1 MWQYKRKNKRVM
13 PPTSRPAKDVTGRTF
28 RKTNALP
35 GVINKFM
42 LESLATPYGAK
53 ANCYAHFL
61 GLKSGIDKT
70 GRMMK
75 GGLTNRNSKSQPGES
90 CAKASSKMPLQFH
103 NRKVASGQIIDR
115 VRCDNPDKVLY
126 INPPYTQAVLT
137 FQLPRGWHMGCA
149 IVGGSDYHFLRR
161 EGIEV
166 LMNSPLLSPVL
177 SNNVKKQLALAL
189 QNGHRY
195 VWSHVAGW
203 SGRMKLVDARGKI
216 ILNPVPFKAKGVEL
230 KSMPTHD
237 RAHHDYPSLDYDT
250 FVGFFMVKSRSA
262 TVNTRSGKPVNI
274 GTMTK
279 RLLELGVPSQ
289 IIKQRLQ
296 NMY

>member
-1 MWQYKRKNKRVM
+1 MWQRQNKRIIS
-13 PPTSRPAKDVTGRTF
+13 PTSRPTKDTVRTF
-28 RKTNALP
+28 RKKTTALP

-61 GLKSGIDKT
+61 GLKSGIDKN
-70 GRMMK
+70 GRMVK

-90 CAKASSKMPLQFH
+90 CAKALSKTPLQFH
-103 NRKVASGQIIDR
+103 NRKVASAQIIDR
-115 VRCDNPDKVLY
+115 VQCDNPNKVLH
-126 INPPYTQAVLT
+126 INPPYTPAVLT
-137 FQLPRGWHMGCA
+137 LQLPRGWHMGCA

-166 LMNSPLLSPVL
+166 LMNSPLLSTVL
-177 SNNVKKQLALAL
+177 SNNVKKHLALAL
-189 QNGHRY
+189 RNGHRY

-216 ILNPVPFKAKGVEL
+216 ILNPIPFKARGADI

-250 FVGFFMVKSRSA
+250 FVGFFVVKSRAA
-262 TVNTRSGKPVNI
+262 TVNTRSGKPVNV

-279 RLLELGVPSQ
+279 RLLELGVPSH